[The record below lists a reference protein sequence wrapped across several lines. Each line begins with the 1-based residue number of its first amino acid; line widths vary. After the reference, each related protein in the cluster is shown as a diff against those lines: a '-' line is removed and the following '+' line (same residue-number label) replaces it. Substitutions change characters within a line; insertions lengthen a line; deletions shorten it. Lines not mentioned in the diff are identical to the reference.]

1 MKKPNGL
8 IIILHSGL
16 RQISQPEAIAAL
28 DPEHKDVP
36 YVFAELDEFLP
47 LQGAEH
53 IHWPTFA
60 AKQSDWFNKVLQPAI
75 QKHPDYRLVY
85 FGLTHIPLAV
95 QLGHLIGDAYRVDV
109 YQQDYSKKSWEWLDP
124 KGETSS
130 LDYLIEGV
138 PQERVGGETEA
149 VIRFGTYI
157 SIDPEDTRDLVKNA
171 AKEVDVR
178 LAQDDW
184 DAFCNRGLVEEAA
197 MHFSTSMKSLTSH
210 MPGLQKVH
218 LFAAVPTGLALLIG
232 QKIRPSMDPP
242 VAVYHFKQSE
252 EPKYR
257 LALTIGEEPDLGI
270 IISEE
275 DLPKIQALREEL
287 ASHLKESIRHFAQTL
302 EPDGKWIPK
311 VYAQTGAAY
320 FSHAEWRGLDPL
332 SATNLTSTEIALNEL
347 GDDPDRFYHTGEK
360 KWYFSNLLLH
370 TLYDK
375 LKDKARIKR
384 AVRLFM
390 FHESL
395 HFKTHR
401 MGTDSAIDV
410 GSYPKVLET
419 LDYQS
424 DVYALLHEYAYTC
437 FLEGTTAPAPQVV
450 FSDCIDIMLDTMW
463 AFDAQSPRDQ
473 MQMRR
478 INRYL
483 IWYLIDLRIEH
494 DNCKSI
500 DDILDILHI
509 KPEIEI
515 KGLTIV
521 PNNQGRVF
529 ASFSKPE
536 ISKLGIAVVHE
547 HRLHRF
553 GHESGGLDLGALV
566 KGFHDRDSQ
575 GIKASIASL
584 IDKISD

>member
-1 MKKPNGL
+1 MKKPTGL

-36 YVFAELDEFLP
+36 YVFTELDEFLP

-60 AKQSDWFNKVLQPAI
+60 AKQSDWFNKVLQPEI

-130 LDYLIEGV
+130 LDYVIEGV

-184 DAFCNRGLVEEAA
+184 DAFCNRALVEEAA

-232 QKIRPSMDPP
+232 QKIRPSMDPA

-287 ASHLKESIRHFAQTL
+287 ASHFQESVRPFAEKLELNGDWLPRALTETETAYFAQ
-302 EPDGKWIPK
+302 
-311 VYAQTGAAY
+311 AAW
-320 FSHAEWRGLDPL
+320 AGLHPL
-332 SATNLTSTEIALNEL
+332 SKTPLIQTEIALEEL
-347 GDDPDRFYHTGEK
+347 HDDPDRFFKGRS
-360 KWYFSNLLLH
+360 WYFSDGLLH
-370 TLYDK
+370 TLQAR
-375 LKDKARIKR
+375 LQEKDRIKR
-384 AVRLFM
+384 AIRLFM
-390 FHESL
+390 FHEAL
-395 HFKTHR
+395 HFKTHH
-401 MGTDSAIDV
+401 MGSDSARDI
-410 GSYPKVLET
+410 GRFPKVLET

-424 DVYALLHEYAYTC
+424 DVYALLHEYAFTC
-437 FLEGTTAPAPQVV
+437 AVKGKKAPEPHEI
-450 FSDCIDIMLDTMW
+450 FSDCIDTMLDTMW
-463 AFDAQSPRDQ
+463 AFDMQSPRDE
-473 MQMRR
+473 MQVRR
-478 INRYL
+478 INRYM
-483 IWYLIDLRIEH
+483 IWYLIQLQISHTE
-494 DNCKSI
+494 CQSL
-500 DDILDILHI
+500 DDILRILYI
-509 KPEIEI
+509 KPEIEL
-515 KGLTIV
+515 KGLSIV
-521 PNNQGRVF
+521 TDGNGRVL
-529 ASFSKPE
+529 ARLTRVDA
-536 ISKLGIAVVHE
+536 SKLAIAVVRD

-553 GHESGGLDLGALV
+553 GHSSGELDLAVLV
-566 KGFHDRDSQ
+566 QSFHDRDSQ